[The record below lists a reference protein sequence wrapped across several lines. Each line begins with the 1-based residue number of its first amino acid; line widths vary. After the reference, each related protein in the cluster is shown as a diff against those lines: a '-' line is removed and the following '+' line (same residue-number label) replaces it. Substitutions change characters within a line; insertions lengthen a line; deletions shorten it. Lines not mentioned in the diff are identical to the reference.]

1 MLLFTW
7 LFFVRFVFVWYLM
20 SFYMLV
26 KVKYICVLIV
36 ILLTIATFNV
46 NAISLTS
53 NRIYLDNNNRV
64 ASFIVLN
71 RSLTAE
77 ECRLSFRYFEFDN
90 AAVMGKE
97 LTDTLP
103 SNNTSKTVKFSPRRF
118 SIAAGKSQAIRLS
131 LRRSADT
138 DKAEYHSYLS
148 VSCGKISPPT
158 PNLVNVAPRLVHNVP
173 IVARTAK
180 LNAQASFTNVKL
192 LDNGKVSFRLNR
204 EGNRSIYG
212 DLEVLNK
219 RTGKKVNGLKSIS
232 IYTQSSY
239 RDFEF
244 SVPVNLA
251 ESDISLRFTEV
262 EKYGGSLTVT
272 HND

>member
-1 MLLFTW
+1 MLGKVRYTSALIAMLLT
-7 LFFVRFVFVWYLM
+7 M
-20 SFYMLV
+20 
-26 KVKYICVLIV
+26 
-36 ILLTIATFNV
+36 AAFNI

-53 NRIYLDNNNRV
+53 NRIYLDNNNRI

-77 ECRLSFRYFEFDN
+77 ECRLSFRYFDFDN
-90 AAVMGKE
+90 AGVMGKE
-97 LTDTLP
+97 LTDSLP

-118 SIAAGKSQAIRLS
+118 IVAAGKSQAIRLS
-131 LRRSADT
+131 LRRSAAT

-148 VSCGKISPPT
+148 VSCGKVSPPT
-158 PNLVNVAPRLVHNVP
+158 PNLVNVSPRLVHNVP

-180 LNAQASFTNVKL
+180 LGAQASFSGVKL
-192 LDNGKVSFRLNR
+192 LDDGKLFFRLNR
-204 EGNRSIYG
+204 VGNRSIYG
-212 DLEVLNK
+212 DLVVSNK
-219 RTGKKVNGLKSIS
+219 LTGKRINGLKSIS

-244 SVPVNLA
+244 SVPSNLTLN
-251 ESDISLRFTEV
+251 DISLSFTEV